1 MKAQARILVV
11 DDDELIVTMATRTL
25 SKEGYDVRSL
35 NCAAAVMETVKSWQP
50 SIVLLDIRMPD
61 RSGIEVLEEIVH
73 EGKGTNVVMLT
84 ADDTAETAVKAMK
97 LGAVDYITKPFSIDE
112 LSIVARNIIAKEHL
126 TREVDYLRKVT
137 EGRFG
142 RAIIGTSA
150 AIRTLKMEVEKIA
163 HAHVSSILIT
173 GESGTGK
180 ELVARYLHQVMFGL
194 ASSQNVPFIGV
205 NCAALPETLLESE
218 LFGHERGAFTDAKA
232 EKKGVFE
239 LASGGVILLDEIG
252 EMDPRLQ
259 AKLLRVLEERS
270 IRRVGGREDIPVD
283 VTVIATTNRN
293 LSEAEATG
301 AFRKDL
307 FFRLSN
313 FYIYVPPLRQRR
325 EDIPV
330 LADHF
335 LTYFATRY
343 NKKQI
348 KRFSPEAL
356 EVLQAHD
363 WPGNIRELRNL
374 VERLVVLEP
383 AEEIT
388 PDHLPGWTKGQKA
401 AATGGGREEGI
412 CHLPTDGLC
421 LDTLEKDL
429 ISQAL
434 DRTHHNKAQA
444 AKLLGLTY
452 DALRYQVKKF
462 GLE

>member
-1 MKAQARILVV
+1 MRVQTRILVV
-11 DDDELIVTMATRTL
+11 DDDELIVTMITRAL
-25 SKEGYDVRSL
+25 RKEGYDVRSD
-35 NCAAAVMETVKSWQP
+35 NSAAKVVETIRGWLP
-50 SIVLLDIRMPD
+50 SVVFLDIRMPE
-61 RSGIEVLEEIVH
+61 RSGIDILEEIVH
-73 EGKGTNVVMLT
+73 ERIETNVIMLT

-97 LGAVDYITKPFSIDE
+97 LGAADYITKPFTIDE
-112 LSIVARNIIAKEHL
+112 IIIVARNIVAKESL
-126 TREVDYLRKVT
+126 SREVDYLRKVT
-137 EGRFG
+137 EDRFG
-142 RAIIGTSA
+142 RHIIGTSEI
-150 AIRTLKMEVEKIA
+150 IRGLKAEVEKIA

-180 ELVARYLHQVMFGL
+180 ELVARYLHQVMFGQ
-194 ASSQNVPFIGV
+194 ASSQTVPFIGV
-205 NCAALPETLLESE
+205 NCAALTETLLESE

-239 LASGGVILLDEIG
+239 LANSGIILLDEIG

-259 AKLLRVLEERS
+259 AKLLRVLEERM
-270 IRRVGGREDIPVD
+270 IRRVGGREDIPVE
-283 VTVIATTNRN
+283 VTVVATTNRN
-293 LSEAEATG
+293 LAEAEARG
-301 AFRKDL
+301 EFRKDL

-313 FYIYVPPLRQRR
+313 FYLHVPPLRERR

-343 NKKQI
+343 NKKTI
-348 KRFSPEAL
+348 KRFDPEVV
-356 EVLQAHD
+356 EIMKTYD

-374 VERLVVLEP
+374 VERIVVLEN
-383 AEEIT
+383 AEEIQRN
-388 PDHLPGWTKGQKA
+388 HLPAWILGHTQPRNGV
-401 AATGGGREEGI
+401 GEGAFQ
-412 CHLPTDGLC
+412 LPLEGLS

>member
-1 MKAQARILVV
+1 VV
-11 DDDELIVTMATRTL
+11 DDDDLIVTMITRAL

-35 NCAAAVMETVKSWQP
+35 NNALAVMETVKSWQP
-50 SIVLLDIRMPD
+50 SVVFLDIRMPD
-61 RSGIEVLEEIVH
+61 RSGIEILEEVMG
-73 EGKGTNVVMLT
+73 EGTGTNVIMLT

-112 LSIVARNIIAKEHL
+112 ITIVARNIITRENL
-126 TREVDYLRKVT
+126 SREVDYLRKVT

-142 RAIIGTSA
+142 REIIGTSA
-150 AIRTLKMEVEKIA
+150 AIRELKAEIEKIA

-180 ELVARYLHQVMFGL
+180 ELVARYIHQTMFGP

-239 LASGGVILLDEIG
+239 LANGGVILLDEVG

-259 AKLLRVLEERS
+259 AKLLRVLEERN
-270 IRRVGGREDIPVD
+270 IRRVGGREDIPVE

-293 LSEAEATG
+293 LAEAEASG
-301 AFRKDL
+301 LFRKDL

-313 FYIYVPPLRQRR
+313 FYIHVPPLRERR

-343 NKKQI
+343 NKKTI
-348 KRFSPEAL
+348 KRFAPDAL
-356 EVLQAHD
+356 AVLQAYD

-374 VERLVVLEP
+374 VERIVVLEND
-383 AEEIT
+383 EEIQKS
-388 PDHLPGWTKGQKA
+388 HLPAWTMGQRVSSN
-401 AATGGGREEGI
+401 GGEKEQGAI
-412 CHLPTDGLC
+412 HLPSEGLN
-421 LDTLEKDL
+421 LETVEKDL

-434 DRTHHNKAQA
+434 ERTNHNKAQA